1 MECLGL
7 GKGDPFAGLVVLAYR
22 FGASLSEGQIGR
34 LGLTL
39 LKLEVRMEVLER
51 TFGPTDADLRLNIS
65 DVTESGERDF
75 FGSMER
81 S

>member
-7 GKGDPFAGLVVLAYR
+7 GKGDPFAGLAVLTHQV
-22 FGASLSEGQIGR
+22 GASLSEGQIGR
-34 LGLTL
+34 LELTL
-39 LKLEVRMEVLER
+39 LKLEVRMEKLEL
-51 TFGPTDADLRLNIS
+51 TFGPTDAGRRLDIG

-81 S
+81 P